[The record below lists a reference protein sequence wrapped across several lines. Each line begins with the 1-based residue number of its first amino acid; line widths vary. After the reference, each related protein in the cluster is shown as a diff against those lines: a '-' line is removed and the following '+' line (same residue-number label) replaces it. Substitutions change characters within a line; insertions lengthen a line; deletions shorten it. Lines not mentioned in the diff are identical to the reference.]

1 MPAKVADPRIRHK
14 LVTFLLLLAGLGSA
28 LAIYLTAGT
37 SEEIGM
43 VEEFEGSKRY
53 VHDLE
58 LYGGKANVIADQ
70 FARWFDGLWHG
81 QSLAFTV
88 AFLTVVI
95 SVGYFLVATRL
106 VAHSASDAEN
116 ENRRSETGRRR

>member
-1 MPAKVADPRIRHK
+1 MNIANQRTRYQ
-14 LVTFLLLLAGLGSA
+14 LVTILMLLAGLGSA
-28 LAIYLTAGT
+28 AVIYLTAG
-37 SEEIGM
+37 SPDESSM
-43 VEEFEGSKRY
+43 VSDFEGSKRY

-58 LYGGKANVIADQ
+58 LYGGKANVIADK

-95 SVGYFLVATRL
+95 AVGYFLVASRL
-106 VAHSASDAEN
+106 VDHAEYDAAHEN
-116 ENRRSETGRRR
+116 NQSKTGLS